1 MDPERGAMEPP
12 PSRLRGRL
20 LGFIKILIGITI
32 IVWRFSMKIGELVY
46 SGHMMEIGHM
56 VLGVVM
62 DIDRSGQFD
71 DQGKETI
78 YRIFWVDGGEPSW
91 YYSNEVERVSENR

>member
-1 MDPERGAMEPP
+1 
-12 PSRLRGRL
+12 
-20 LGFIKILIGITI
+20 
-32 IVWRFSMKIGELVY
+32 MKIGELVY

-56 VLGVVM
+56 VLGIVM

-78 YRIFWVDGGEPSW
+78 YRVFWVDGGEPSW
-91 YYSNEVERVSENR
+91 YYWNEVERIDATG

>member
-1 MDPERGAMEPP
+1 
-12 PSRLRGRL
+12 
-20 LGFIKILIGITI
+20 
-32 IVWRFSMKIGELVY
+32 MKIGELVY

-56 VLGVVM
+56 VLGIVM

-78 YRIFWVDGGEPSW
+78 YRVFWVDGGEPSW
-91 YYSNEVERVSENR
+91 YYSNEVERIDATR